1 MSAGVIAGIV
11 VGVILGVI
19 ILAAL
24 AFLLFKKVKSK
35 GKSKHKIEPKTAE
48 FHNPEPTPRS
58 PPNLT
63 VEMQQPPP
71 QVAQGEESGQD
82 NPAHQTDWL
91 PQKITYF

>member
-35 GKSKHKIEPKTAE
+35 GKSKHKIETKTAE

-58 PPNLT
+58 PPNVT
-63 VEMQQPPP
+63 VEMEQPPP

-82 NPAHQTDWL
+82 NPAHQTD
-91 PQKITYF
+91 

>member
-48 FHNPEPTPRS
+48 FHNPEPTPRLAS
-58 PPNLT
+58 NVT
-63 VEMQQPPP
+63 VELGQSPSQAAP
-71 QVAQGEESGQD
+71 AEETGQD
-82 NPAHQTDWL
+82 NPAHQTD
-91 PQKITYF
+91 